1 MNKKHALLI
10 AGMVT
15 LGTAGT
21 HTFFY
26 GFNLLFTL
34 LMFGVALLAVFSIK
48 FIRSLGK
55 KNHSGARNNK
65 SETPQ

>member
-1 MNKKHALLI
+1 MNKKHSLLI

-21 HTFFY
+21 HTFFH

-34 LMFGVALLAVFSIK
+34 LTVGVAVLAIFFVSSIHGLGRK
-48 FIRSLGK
+48 KPSDARS
-55 KNHSGARNNK
+55 KNKA
-65 SETPQ
+65 PQ